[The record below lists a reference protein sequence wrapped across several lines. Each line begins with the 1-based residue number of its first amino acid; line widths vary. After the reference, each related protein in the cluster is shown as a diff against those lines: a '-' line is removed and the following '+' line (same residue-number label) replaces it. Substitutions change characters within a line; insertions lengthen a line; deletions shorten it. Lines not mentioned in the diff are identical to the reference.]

1 MSFSNVENEV
11 LANEIQKVVDDL
23 KSQGIKAETT
33 EHEVVGLGDIVEKSL
48 NKLGITQQRFK
59 EFFSLKECNC
69 TERKDFLNK
78 LFSWKLNKG
87 K

>member
-1 MSFSNVENEV
+1 MSFNNVENEV

-23 KSQGIKAETT
+23 KSQGITAETT

-59 EFFSLKECNC
+59 EFFNLKECNC
-69 TERKDFLNK
+69 TERKNFLNK

>member
-33 EHEVVGLGDIVEKSL
+33 EHEVVGKGDIVE
-48 NKLGITQQRFK
+48 
-59 EFFSLKECNC
+59 
-69 TERKDFLNK
+69 
-78 LFSWKLNKG
+78 
-87 K
+87 